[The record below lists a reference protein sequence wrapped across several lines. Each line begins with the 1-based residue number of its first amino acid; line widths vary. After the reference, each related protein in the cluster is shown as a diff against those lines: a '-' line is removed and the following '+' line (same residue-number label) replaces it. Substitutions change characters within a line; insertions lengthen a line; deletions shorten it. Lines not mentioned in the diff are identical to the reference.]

1 MLAGKGRVTSTVCST
16 PFALWE
22 SSSEPRSVRKIL
34 GSYRDTPCVL
44 TCISDLGATG
54 PLFLSGGDTEVVR
67 PSISLNIHPIAFFFL
82 LIELALLLALA
93 FRKPGG
99 APPLL
104 SWGLLDPSMALDPLR
119 HTPAASFPMGRT
131 VLT

>member
-1 MLAGKGRVTSTVCST
+1 M
-16 PFALWE
+16 
-22 SSSEPRSVRKIL
+22 
-34 GSYRDTPCVL
+34 
-44 TCISDLGATG
+44 
-54 PLFLSGGDTEVVR
+54 VR
-67 PSISLNIHPIAFFFL
+67 PSNSLNIHPIALFFL

-104 SWGLLDPSMALDPLR
+104 SWGLLEVPGLLDPSMAPDPLR
-119 HTPAASFPMGRT
+119 HTLAASFPMGRT

>member
-1 MLAGKGRVTSTVCST
+1 MPV
-16 PFALWE
+16 
-22 SSSEPRSVRKIL
+22 
-34 GSYRDTPCVL
+34 
-44 TCISDLGATG
+44 
-54 PLFLSGGDTEVVR
+54 PLGGDPEVVR
-67 PSISLNIHPIAFFFL
+67 PSNSLNIHPIALFFL

-104 SWGLLDPSMALDPLR
+104 SWGLLEVPGLLDPSMAPDPLR